1 MNERESVMKA
11 VGIDIGTTTVCGI
24 VMDIETGKV
33 LEVRTL
39 SNNSVIQRESFARLQ
54 DPAVIWSLVHK
65 MYQEFT
71 GLFTDVSRRWNE
83 LSGMSIGIVGLGNI
97 GRKVANIA
105 EAFGMKVSYFS
116 TSGTSHCS
124 DYPSLPLERIL
135 AESDIIS
142 IHAPLNDRTRGLI
155 GRKELAMMK
164 KDAILINMGRG
175 GIVDEQS
182 LADAIDEGL
191 IAGAALDVFTVEPLP
206 ESHPFLNVKHPERLL
221 LSPHVAWAS
230 VQARERL
237 VGMIAENIV
246 SFVG

>member
-1 MNERESVMKA
+1 
-11 VGIDIGTTTVCGI
+11 
-24 VMDIETGKV
+24 
-33 LEVRTL
+33 
-39 SNNSVIQRESFARLQ
+39 
-54 DPAVIWSLVHK
+54 
-65 MYQEFT
+65 
-71 GLFTDVSRRWNE
+71 
-83 LSGMSIGIVGLGNI
+83 
-97 GRKVANIA
+97 
-105 EAFGMKVSYFS
+105 MKVSYFS

-142 IHAPLNDRTRGLI
+142 IHAPLNDRTHGLI

-237 VGMIAENIV
+237 VGMIAENIA
-246 SFVG
+246 SFIG